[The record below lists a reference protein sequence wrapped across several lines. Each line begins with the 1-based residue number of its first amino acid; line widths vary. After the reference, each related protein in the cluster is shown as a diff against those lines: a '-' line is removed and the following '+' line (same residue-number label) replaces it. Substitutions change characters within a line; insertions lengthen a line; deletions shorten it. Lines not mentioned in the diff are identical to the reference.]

1 MKSSSII
8 KTRSLD
14 LLQGCAVG
22 FLSALLS
29 NARVLG
35 SFSPFG
41 ISFAAA
47 IPKEYSLFALAGSAC
62 GYVIFGWITDNSSY
76 IAALLLVTFFKFFT
90 PLYRKCCQPDLT
102 ESKLP
107 YQNGLSQ

>member
-47 IPKEYSLFALAGSAC
+47 TPKEYSLFALAGSAC
-62 GYVIFGWITDNSSY
+62 GYVIFGGITDKMC
-76 IAALLLVTFFKFFT
+76 IRDRHRGDF
-90 PLYRKCCQPDLT
+90 PQ
-102 ESKLP
+102 
-107 YQNGLSQ
+107 LSCYLQ